1 MDVGALDT
9 VGHLR
14 LTAPVAIEYTI
25 DTREVRSWEEGLAD
39 INKRGL
45 FYAHR
50 DTLTESAVKLREL
63 SQQSIQRRMI
73 LRNQWTARGIAFD
86 RAKGRTTRDLVAR
99 TGALAKSSQVKG
111 EHGKQYYLATQEF
124 GGVERRKPGALGVSL
139 PTPWAS
145 KESGI
150 PRKRLALPSRSPRGI
165 DLPPNRWKAKSARQK
180 RFLAIKQ
187 AVETGK
193 RSALLEVRGK
203 VGLFKVSGGSKR
215 KPETARIDK
224 AQDLSAKQ
232 YNIPRN
238 PWMRPAL
245 TLLLPRIGGIYKGQL
260 QRQLR
265 MARHWQRL
273 KG

>member
-1 MDVGALDT
+1 MGVLDT
-9 VGHLR
+9 GRPLR
-14 LTAPVAIEYTI
+14 LTASVAIQYTI
-25 DTREVRSWEEGLAD
+25 DTRDAKTWEDALAD
-39 INKRGL
+39 INRRGL
-45 FYAHR
+45 LYAHR

-63 SQQSIQRRMI
+63 SQQSLQRRMI
-73 LRNQWTARGIAFD
+73 LRNQWTARGIVFE
-86 RAKGRTTRDLVAR
+86 RAKGRTTRDLVAM
-99 TGALAKSSQVKG
+99 TGALAKTSQVKG
-111 EHGKQYYLATQEF
+111 ETGKQYYLATQEF
-124 GGVERRKPGALGVSL
+124 GGVERRKPGAIGVSL
-139 PTPWAS
+139 PTPYAS
-145 KESGI
+145 KESSI

-180 RFLAIKQ
+180 RFLAVKQ

-224 AQDLSAKQ
+224 AQDLSAKA

-245 TLLLPRIGGIYKGQL
+245 TILLPRIGGIYKGQL
-260 QRQLR
+260 KRQLR
-265 MARHWQRL
+265 LARHWQRL
-273 KG
+273 K